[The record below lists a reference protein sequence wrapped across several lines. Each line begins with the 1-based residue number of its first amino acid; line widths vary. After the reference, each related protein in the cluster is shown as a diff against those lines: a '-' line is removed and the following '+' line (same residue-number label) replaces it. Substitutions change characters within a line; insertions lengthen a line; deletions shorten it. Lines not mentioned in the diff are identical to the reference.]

1 MEKTMMEDQSAENQ
15 PEEREYR
22 FRVESPLSKELIT
35 EGYRIA
41 TWHSWRVIVY
51 ALAILFFFGFAVKY
65 AAEAGRLAAVGVK
78 DAWSTYLP
86 YIAAMSTLGILYVC
100 LQVLSPG
107 IYARRYIRQR
117 EAVHGDISAQ
127 KAIFFFGEHGFHS
140 EGTSGTKIDMDYERI
155 VSVYETEHA
164 IVMMQK
170 PQLIYPMD
178 KSRIEGGSPEEFRAF
193 LKEKMPWVK
202 FHMKG

>member
-51 ALAILFFFGFAVKY
+51 ALAILFFFGFALKY
-65 AAEAGRLAAVGVK
+65 TVEAGRLAAAGVK

-107 IYARRYIRQR
+107 IYARRYMRQR
-117 EAVHGDISAQ
+117 EAMHGDISTQ
-127 KAIFFFGEHGFHS
+127 KAVYFFGENGFHS
-140 EGTSGTKIDMDYERI
+140 EGSIGTKIDKDYDRI

-164 IVMMQK
+164 IVMLQK
-170 PQLIYPMD
+170 PQLLYPMD

-193 LKEKMPWVK
+193 LKEKRPWAK
-202 FHMKG
+202 FHMND

>member
-51 ALAILFFFGFAVKY
+51 ALAILFFFGFALKY
-65 AAEAGRLAAVGVK
+65 TVEAGRLAAAGVK

-107 IYARRYIRQR
+107 RYARRYMRQR
-117 EAVHGDISAQ
+117 EAMHGDISTQ
-127 KAIFFFGEHGFHS
+127 KAVYFFGEHGFHS
-140 EGTSGTKIDMDYERI
+140 EGSIGTKIDKDYDRI

-164 IVMMQK
+164 IVMLQK
-170 PQLIYPMD
+170 PQLLYPMD
-178 KSRIEGGSPEEFRAF
+178 KSRIEGGSLEEFRAF
-193 LKEKMPWVK
+193 LKEKMPWAK
-202 FHMKG
+202 FHMND